1 MACSM
6 RCTRRFTHLCKLL
19 WQNLLLSVSHFLTHV
34 LVCPHTESFRVVHK
48 THTPTR
54 LIEASAATWSS
65 ALQNKENLETIRC
78 PAPFQMSN
86 REGASSS
93 TYSSPLRLASRPSQ
107 KTAHLDAQA
116 DETREGSVRLKAASV
131 EHSQKLFGSPVS
143 GSPVAQEST
152 EPPNATRC
160 VLRKRRRR
168 RSRARAS
175 PKR

>member
-1 MACSM
+1 MQTTLAEPPTLSL
-6 RCTRRFTHLCKLL
+6 TLL
-19 WQNLLLSVSHFLTHV
+19 DTCLI
-34 LVCPHTESFRVVHK
+34 VCPHTESFRVVHK

-86 REGASSS
+86 RAGASSS